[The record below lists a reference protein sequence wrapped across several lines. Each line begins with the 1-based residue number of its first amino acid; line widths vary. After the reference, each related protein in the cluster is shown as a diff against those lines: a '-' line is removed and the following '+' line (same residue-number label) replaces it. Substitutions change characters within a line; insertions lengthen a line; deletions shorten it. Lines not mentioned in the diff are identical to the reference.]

1 LVSIRFWK
9 KKNWHRIF
17 LFILGFDFGYSLL
30 LVDDFVIKF
39 LFGSDW
45 VRRKK
50 KKNPRMLP
58 FKELYPHTCHPKK
71 WLAQNGF
78 SPMKKIASSEE
89 FSVSQANSSSSS
101 SEGEEDYKEGRSRL
115 KGEDSST
122 CGALFPTQT
131 ALSHKRK

>member
-1 LVSIRFWK
+1 
-9 KKNWHRIF
+9 
-17 LFILGFDFGYSLL
+17 LGFDFGYSLL

-50 KKNPRMLP
+50 KKKPKDASLQRTLSA
-58 FKELYPHTCHPKK
+58 YVSSKK

-89 FSVSQANSSSSS
+89 FSV
-101 SEGEEDYKEGRSRL
+101 
-115 KGEDSST
+115 
-122 CGALFPTQT
+122 F
-131 ALSHKRK
+131 